1 MKEQDKNMGEEL
13 KDLHPAL
20 QKYRGN
26 GGYGASNEKLHQ
38 LGDKVKDSLRREKR
52 PVIRRLFHGPLQKAA
67 AVALILIAFA
77 LIYLVPGHNI
87 DQMNGKMETTA
98 VVNYLLEDQSYFI
111 YRDDLLMEYLGE
123 WYLEVLEDEWMMYEE
138 EFFLNNNY

>member
-1 MKEQDKNMGEEL
+1 MKEQVNNLGDEL

-26 GGYGASNEKLHQ
+26 AGYGASNEKLHH

-52 PVIRRLFHGPLQKAA
+52 PVVRRLFHGPMQKAA
-67 AVALILIAFA
+67 AVALILIASA

-87 DQMNGKMETTA
+87 DQMNGEMETA
-98 VVNYLLEDQSYFI
+98 AIVNYLLEDQSYFF
-111 YRDDLLMEYLGE
+111 YRDELLMEYLGE
-123 WYLEVLEDEWMMYEE
+123 WYLEVMEEEWMMYEE
-138 EFFLNNNY
+138 EFYYYYNY